1 MHHSG
6 LPASPRRKAFT
17 LSGTWFPA
25 GVRDGDVVC
34 RIGGDEFVI
43 LLPDITDDEAAAV
56 ARRIIAGVA
65 EPFEFAPAARVG
77 ASIGL
82 ASAPRDGI
90 TADELLSAADRAMY
104 EAKRRG
110 KGAFV
115 VHSDAAGLVTLV
127 PAQTPFLP
135 APKAPALAC

>member
-1 MHHSG
+1 
-6 LPASPRRKAFT
+6 
-17 LSGTWFPA
+17 
-25 GVRDGDVVC
+25 
-34 RIGGDEFVI
+34 
-43 LLPDITDDEAAAV
+43 
-56 ARRIIAGVA
+56 
-65 EPFEFAPAARVG
+65 
-77 ASIGL
+77 
-82 ASAPRDGI
+82 
-90 TADELLSAADRAMY
+90 MY